1 MTQLFLK
8 SFVYLAAIVMMF
20 ATTSCDTVLQY
31 PDGEGIDPTLIKT
44 RVELAVDFTPINDP
58 LLASYAEAR
67 AGDFDVRYQVAI
79 YAVSGAQAGK
89 MVERKVWTSNVLEAG
104 PTTVTTDV
112 DLHAERY
119 EIYAWIDFVPSGTT
133 DDYYYITT
141 DPRKV
146 FLADPNVCGL
156 DTRDAFSG
164 KTQTDLTQYRDVK
177 FAEVTIPVAMER
189 PFGKFKIVTTDV
201 KKFLESYKPLGTYT
215 DIVPAQTKLKYTC
228 YFPTAYNLDTRYA
241 HNEEFKLG
249 VDHIA
254 EVTEQ
259 EDNKATLSYNY
270 VFICNDDTYVMAD
283 IEVWNKEGEHLIT
296 TRNIKIPIQRN
307 RLTIVQ
313 GEFLT
318 KDFGTGGTGIDD
330 SFDDEFVIIVPD

>member
-8 SFVYLAAIVMMF
+8 SFAYLAAIVLMF

-31 PDGEGIDPTLIKT
+31 PEGEGIDPTLIKT

-67 AGDFDVRYQVAI
+67 TGDFDVRYQVAI

-133 DDYYYITT
+133 DDYHYITDEPST
-141 DPRKV
+141 V
-146 FLADPNVCGL
+146 YLSDPNVHAL
-156 DTRDAFSG
+156 DTRDAFSA
-164 KTQTDLTQYRDVK
+164 KMPIDLTAYRDKK
-177 FAEVTIPVAMER
+177 FAEVTIPVTMER
-189 PFGKFKIVTTDV
+189 PFGKFKIITTDV
-201 KKFLESYKPLGTYT
+201 KKYLDTYRPIGTYA
-215 DIVPAQTKLKYTC
+215 DIMPSVATVTYTC
-228 YFPTAYNLDTRYA
+228 YFPTAYNLDTRLA
-241 HNEEFKLG
+241 HVENFTLG
-249 VDHIA
+249 VNHSN
-254 EVTEQ
+254 EVTDIE
-259 EDNKATLSYNY
+259 ENNAVLSSNY
-270 VFICNDDTYVMAD
+270 IFICTDNTVVTAE
-283 IEVWNKEGEHLIT
+283 IEVKNSSGDVLARVGNIT
-296 TRNIKIPIQRN
+296 IPIQRN
-307 RLTIVQ
+307 KNTIIT

-318 KDFGTGGTGIDD
+318 AGVSGGTVIAPD
-330 SFDDEFVIIVPD
+330 FDGDMNVPI